1 MNDGPTDPASQINSE
16 TSRITEL
23 VKVSEQERERLEKS
37 MDLLTLR
44 AEELTS
50 KRSVLDEVGTRIADL
65 ESRLVKTEKRSETFE
80 KVDVRITES
89 ERHFQKLDEFVRKTK
104 MDIDGLNVLSEH
116 VLAKTR
122 SLNLQR
128 EVVEK
133 SNEEA
138 GKLNV
143 LLWEME
149 SKIKNLQEENK
160 LVKRTEKSVAKLE
173 GIYDSVRTKIDDAF
187 QLRDIIAEVNL
198 KVVQFNQ
205 FSQNFDEKLQQV
217 DREKLVFENFSKRST
232 NFRRSLNEMEQSLN
246 ELNERVSQVETLRG
260 ELDTV
265 KPALE
270 SMRIESQNILSK
282 NDALLRTSARIQ
294 SLEDQNENLQQA
306 ILRVREERHEVEEVW
321 ENVHSLR
328 DFLANEVER
337 RAERLKRELDESS
350 TLRRMIQDYHVS
362 ARELREQLNTI
373 PEGLKVAEEARQR
386 ASEINEIDDA
396 LRQKREDTQNRV
408 RLVEHI
414 KGAH

>member
-373 PEGLKVAEEARQR
+373 PEGLKVA
-386 ASEINEIDDA
+386 
-396 LRQKREDTQNRV
+396 
-408 RLVEHI
+408 
-414 KGAH
+414 

>member
-396 LRQKREDTQNRV
+396 LRQKMEDTQNRV